1 MSKGQEIGSKHLEIL
16 EQFLSVLVKL
26 WCNCPDFLWSFCS
39 CAWPHYEHRDQ
50 RHSSWPL
57 CKQISGCYLLYFHF
71 LEQEYQVGA
80 NLSDFTMF
88 SSSGLVASIFVS
100 STAFRAA
107 ALSAT
112 SCSTFSVAEVKLQ
125 VGILGQRLKQ
135 NQLQEVTAARQK

>member
-1 MSKGQEIGSKHLEIL
+1 MNL
-16 EQFLSVLVKL
+16 
-26 WCNCPDFLWSFCS
+26 
-39 CAWPHYEHRDQ
+39 
-50 RHSSWPL
+50 
-57 CKQISGCYLLYFHF
+57 
-71 LEQEYQVGA
+71 GA
-80 NLSDFTMF
+80 KLSDFTMF

-112 SCSTFSVAEVKLQ
+112 SCYTFSVAEVKLQ